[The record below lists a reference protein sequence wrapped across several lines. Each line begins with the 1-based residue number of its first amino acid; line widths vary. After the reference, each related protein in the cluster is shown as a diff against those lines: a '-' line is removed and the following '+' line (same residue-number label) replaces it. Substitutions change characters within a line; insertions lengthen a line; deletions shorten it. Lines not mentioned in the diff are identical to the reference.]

1 MTTAWR
7 SFYPI
12 ESLASINPITDYW
25 ISLAF
30 HDDALLHL
38 LIGCAAFHNTRCMQ
52 FKDHPI
58 ALRHMQKALSS
69 MKIRIATVRAV
80 TDETIAVIATFA
92 FVEVQFLPLLFFE
105 FDTNGG

>member
-1 MTTAWR
+1 
-7 SFYPI
+7 
-12 ESLASINPITDYW
+12 
-25 ISLAF
+25 
-30 HDDALLHL
+30 
-38 LIGCAAFHNTRCMQ
+38 
-52 FKDHPI
+52 
-58 ALRHMQKALSS
+58 